1 MFSGKVMNRVTVFE
15 LVGIQR
21 HQLQIGTFPA
31 IMSPALK
38 NFGHQHVGVGT
49 LKIPGH
55 DRRYRQFPPGR
66 IGPRQLW
73 RNRSCADCQTGLQPL
88 PTGVAE
94 TLHQFHGSI
103 SHRLFLLGIWS
114 LCLAWALGLQTTP
127 DIPHSGTASNRRP
140 ELPGPLYW
148 ILFGKDLSG
157 CHLDFWDAKNYSLA
171 SLALSAE
178 TPTLKLLK
186 GEYKTD
192 FLHQHD

>member
-1 MFSGKVMNRVTVFE
+1 LVGVWRVRVVAMFTNTQNTFDHQTIAPQGECFVDGRDNRKAMFSGKVMNRVTVFE

-103 SHRLFLLGIWS
+103 SHRLLLLGIWS
-114 LCLAWALGLQTTP
+114 
-127 DIPHSGTASNRRP
+127 S
-140 ELPGPLYW
+140 
-148 ILFGKDLSG
+148 
-157 CHLDFWDAKNYSLA
+157 
-171 SLALSAE
+171 
-178 TPTLKLLK
+178 
-186 GEYKTD
+186 
-192 FLHQHD
+192 